1 MEGTSRLMLTQRIIR
16 GSYGAPVPPAATQEY
31 SGALPIGT
39 AAYAIPSSNVIYLAT
54 TGNNANNGLTPAT
67 AKASLQAAVDAVPEN
82 GTVVVRAG
90 TYNQAYP
97 GNMTKTVT
105 IQNYPNETVW
115 FDGTTQ
121 ITNWT
126 DNGDGTWYCA
136 TPAVMESGEHSSR
149 IYQAAKIVP
158 ITLTVMPAMS
168 FLQQTLHQ
176 VQATFHATLQLNGV
190 TDR

>member
-1 MEGTSRLMLTQRIIR
+1 MKQSLAAKKWIR
-16 GSYGAPVPPAATQEY
+16 V
-31 SGALPIGT
+31 L
-39 AAYAIPSSNVIYLAT
+39 IPSLLITIWLLVAGIGGPYFGKIGDVASNDQSTLCVI
-54 TGNNANNGLTPAT
+54 
-67 AKASLQAAVDAVPEN
+67 
-82 GTVVVRAG
+82 
-90 TYNQAYP
+90 
-97 GNMTKTVT
+97 
-105 IQNYPNETVW
+105 I
-115 FDGTTQ
+115 FTQ
-121 ITNWT
+121 I
-126 DNGDGTWYCA
+126 